1 MRLSTAPYK
10 TDSGLAHLSFGT
22 ADGETSFVDLV
33 DSQRIGSLHSGSP
46 PGIDSLDS
54 VPSRPTDRLQMDLIA
69 RLEEIEKNFAE
80 IERQLAS
87 PELSKDRSRFA
98 DIARRH
104 AELQPVVETFARYRR
119 IAQDI
124 EAARELLAAED
135 DPAQREYLKEEIA
148 DQERSLEATEGELR
162 QLLLPKDE
170 VDERGV
176 IVEIRGAAGG
186 DEAKLFAGDLFRMY
200 ERYAESRGWS
210 TEVLSSSASEIGGYN
225 EITFAVKGPGVY
237 RRLKHEAGTH
247 RVQRV
252 PVTESSGRIHTSTAT
267 VAVLPEAEEV
277 DVTVDPKDIRIDVF
291 RSSGPGGQSVNTTDS
306 AVRITHMPTG
316 IVVSCQDEKSQIQN
330 REKAMRI
337 LRSRLLDL
345 ERRRQ
350 AEETAEARRSQIRSG
365 DRSEKVRTYNFPQN
379 RVTDHRISK
388 SVHDVEGVLAGN
400 LDSFIDSLIEREQ
413 AELLANAE

>member
-1 MRLSTAPYK
+1 
-10 TDSGLAHLSFGT
+10 
-22 ADGETSFVDLV
+22 
-33 DSQRIGSLHSGSP
+33 
-46 PGIDSLDS
+46 
-54 VPSRPTDRLQMDLIA
+54 MDLIS
-69 RLEEIEKNFAE
+69 RLEEIERRHAE
-80 IERQLAS
+80 LERQLAS
-87 PELSKDRSRFA
+87 A
-98 DIARRH
+98 DIARDRARFAETARKH
-104 AELQPVVETFARYRR
+104 ADLQPVVDAFFRYRR
-119 IAQDI
+119 TVQDL
-124 EAARELLAAED
+124 EAARELLASEDQPAE
-135 DPAQREYLKEEIA
+135 REYLKREIA
-148 DQERSLEATEGELR
+148 DRESALRSLEDELR
-162 QLLLPKDE
+162 RLLLPKDE
-170 VDERGV
+170 ADERGV

-200 ERYAESRGWS
+200 ERYAESRGWK
-210 TEVLSSSASEIGGYN
+210 TEILSSSPSDIGGYN
-225 EITFAVKGPGVY
+225 EITFAVKGSGAY

-277 DVTVDPKDIRIDVF
+277 DVEIDPKDIRIDVF

-306 AVRITHMPTG
+306 AVRITHLPSG

-345 ERRRQ
+345 KRRRQ
-350 AEETAEARRSQIRSG
+350 AEETAEARRAQIRSG

-388 SVHDVEGVLAGN
+388 SVHDIDGVMAGG
-400 LDSFIDSLIEREQ
+400 LDPFIDSLLEQEQ
-413 AELLANAE
+413 AELLAGAQ